1 MGDGAAEPVTAQ
13 VIPALAPQAE
23 APSTVTSRRRRR
35 AARRIAEPRPDPEA
49 SDPAAQAAQQLRQA
63 YATGQLTIDELR
75 DRLTAALRAEP
86 GELARL
92 TEGLPPAAPRLG
104 PRGGPSRRA
113 FPLDMALLSRLAA
126 ITDPED
132 PEARYRAAAAVTDAA
147 AARQETA
154 RQHRMLALVTAHVRD
169 GIPQVDC
176 YSVYGGKSARRPFH
190 QAVRQAPADLP
201 DYGGAG
207 EAMAEALRWQARY
220 EAARSTAETAR
231 MVRDREIRALTK
243 GDYGPPVSN
252 ATLARDAGYST
263 ALIAQIRTAPIVA

>member
-1 MGDGAAEPVTAQ
+1 MGDGAAEPGTAQ
-13 VIPALAPQAE
+13 MIPAPALQPVAP
-23 APSTVTSRRRRR
+23 PPVTSRRRRR
-35 AARRIAEPRPDPEA
+35 AGRRLAEPAPVPEA

-86 GELARL
+86 GDLACL
-92 TEGLPPAAPRLG
+92 TEGLPPPAPRLG

-126 ITDPED
+126 ITDPE
-132 PEARYRAAAAVTDAA
+132 ARYRKAAAETDAA

-169 GIPQVDC
+169 GISQVDC

-220 EAARSTAETAR
+220 ETARSTAETAR

-252 ATLARDAGYST
+252 AALARDAGYST
-263 ALIAQIRTAPIVA
+263 SLIAQIRTAPIVA